1 MIIYHI
7 AEYINQGLMVIDLV
21 VIALVSFFGVF
32 LMFAKS
38 TCHLH
43 NQLRFFYSNF
53 IASFLFVFLAMFG
66 SIGLYAAEKPS
77 SFADQV
83 EKLSPSVVNI
93 STTTVVND
101 RPSAE
106 MPQFPP
112 GSPFEEFFKNF
123 GDNDRQRKAQ
133 SLGSGFVIDS
143 SGIVVTN
150 HHVIENAEEIR
161 VILADETSFTA
172 KVLGQDKKTD
182 IAVLKIEPGEIKLTA
197 VSFGDSDR
205 LRVGDWVLAIGNPFG
220 LGGTVTAGIVS
231 ARGRDI
237 GNGPYDDFIQTDAS
251 INRGNSGGP
260 LFNTAGKVIGI
271 NTAIYSQS
279 GGSVGIGF
287 AISSNLASRV
297 ADQLIEFGQTRRG
310 WLGVF
315 IQEVTPDI
323 AESLGLKDAAGALV
337 SSVNESSPAAKGG
350 VQPGDVILK
359 FDGKVIGKM
368 RDLPR
373 IVAETDIG
381 TKVDVELFR
390 QGKPK
395 ILEITLGELEKA
407 ELVGLVGGEQPSEQG
422 KQSFGS
428 LGFSVQTLSPK
439 LAVELGLDE
448 NKTGVVVSE
457 VVQGS
462 PAAEKGLLIGDILRR
477 FGQRTVKS
485 ATELAKDINGA
496 ENTSQTGIL
505 ILIERDGR
513 ERFLQISFAKK

>member
-1 MIIYHI
+1 M
-7 AEYINQGLMVIDLV
+7 LV
-21 VIALVSFFGVF
+21 KLLPPLQRLFTDAHKGFMAPVVAAFAIVFLSVNVIA
-32 LMFAKS
+32 
-38 TCHLH
+38 
-43 NQLRFFYSNF
+43 
-53 IASFLFVFLAMFG
+53 
-66 SIGLYAAEKPS
+66 AERPE

-83 EKLSPSVVNI
+83 ERLSPAVVNI
-93 STTTVVND
+93 STTTIVND
-101 RPSAE
+101 GPDMD

-123 GDNDRQRKAQ
+123 GDNNRQRKAQ
-133 SLGSGFVIDS
+133 SLGSGFIIDGA
-143 SGIVVTN
+143 GIVVTN

-161 VILADETSFTA
+161 VVLKDDTSFTA
-172 KVLGQDKKTD
+172 TVLGQDKKTD
-182 IAVLKIEPGEIKLTA
+182 IAVLKIDPGETKLTA
-197 VSFGDSDR
+197 VSFGDSDK

-260 LFNTAGKVIGI
+260 LFNTDGEVIGI
-271 NTAIYSQS
+271 NTAIFSQS

-287 AISSNLASRV
+287 AISSNLANRV
-297 ADQLIEFGQTRRG
+297 TEQLAEFGKTRRG

-323 AESLGLKDAAGALV
+323 AESLGMKQAAGALV

-350 VQPGDVILK
+350 VQAGDVVVK
-359 FDGKVIGKM
+359 FDGKKIDKM

-381 TKVDVELFR
+381 KKVKVELFR
-390 QGKPK
+390 QGKSK
-395 ILEITLGELEKA
+395 TVSITLGELEKA
-407 ELVGLVGGEQPSEQG
+407 ELVGLIDGAKDKNSTEAD

-428 LGFSVQTLSPK
+428 LGFSVQSLTPK
-439 LAVELGLDE
+439 LTAELKLAPE
-448 NKTGVVVSE
+448 LTGIVVVE
-457 VVQGS
+457 VIAGS
-462 PAAEKGLLIGDILRR
+462 PAAEKGLQTGDILRR
-477 FGQRTVKS
+477 YGQLPVTDAAQISKEIQ
-485 ATELAKDINGA
+485 AA
-496 ENTSQTGIL
+496 EEAGRSGIL

-513 ERFLQISFAKK
+513 ERFVQISFAEKK